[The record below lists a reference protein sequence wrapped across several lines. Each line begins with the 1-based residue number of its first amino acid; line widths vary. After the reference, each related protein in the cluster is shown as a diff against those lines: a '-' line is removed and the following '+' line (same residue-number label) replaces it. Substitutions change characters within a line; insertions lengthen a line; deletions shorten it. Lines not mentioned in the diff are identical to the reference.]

1 MGKKIRWIPGIVGL
15 CLLLGASGCAKSA
28 GAGSSYALDQRIGT
42 FAASGSGR
50 TADGFAADLAVV
62 TDETS
67 VDETLTAESAGVFP
81 LDGGNAVFA
90 QDVFERRNPASTT
103 KVMTALIALKY
114 GNLDDVV
121 TVPQESVIT
130 ESGSSMAGVVP
141 GDKLTL
147 EQLLYG
153 LLIPSG
159 NDAAN
164 AIAVHMGGSIEGFVK
179 MMNEEAVQ
187 IGATALEYVTGVLM
201 EMMFNMRYWDYSNK
215 KFQIHGYICL
225 TSSLFWGVLTVLLV
239 CFVHIPVAALV
250 ASVPANILRVGLFF
264 IIAVASVDTVDA
276 FKKALD
282 FQKLLTY
289 ETRIKNELSELTERL
304 NDAKGVFTDKNNER
318 SREFFSMQEA
328 RAERLRLELD
338 AAKEKVG
345 KFKNSML
352 NSFPSATSNKFGEAL
367 DEFKEY
373 FNRKK

>member
-1 MGKKIRWIPGIVGL
+1 MIENYSITEWIAFFFIYSFLGWCIESAIVSFNKRKLTNRGFL
-15 CLLLGASGCAKSA
+15 KGPMLPL
-28 GAGSSYALDQRIGT
+28 Y
-42 FAASGSGR
+42 GSG
-50 TADGFAADLAVV
+50 AVIMLL
-62 TDETS
+62 S
-67 VDETLTAESAGVFP
+67 TLWAKDNYVLVYICGT
-81 LDGGNAVFA
+81 
-90 QDVFERRNPASTT
+90 
-103 KVMTALIALKY
+103 
-114 GNLDDVV
+114 
-121 TVPQESVIT
+121 
-130 ESGSSMAGVVP
+130 
-141 GDKLTL
+141 
-147 EQLLYG
+147 
-153 LLIPSG
+153 
-159 NDAAN
+159 
-164 AIAVHMGGSIEGFVK
+164 
-179 MMNEEAVQ
+179 

-328 RAERLRLELD
+328 RVERLRLELD
-338 AAKEKVG
+338 AVKEKAG

>member
-1 MGKKIRWIPGIVGL
+1 MIENYSITEWIAFFFIYSFLGWCIESAIVSFNKRKLTNRGFL
-15 CLLLGASGCAKSA
+15 KGPMLPL
-28 GAGSSYALDQRIGT
+28 Y
-42 FAASGSGR
+42 GSG
-50 TADGFAADLAVV
+50 AVIMLL
-62 TDETS
+62 S
-67 VDETLTAESAGVFP
+67 TLWAKENYVLVYICGT
-81 LDGGNAVFA
+81 
-90 QDVFERRNPASTT
+90 
-103 KVMTALIALKY
+103 
-114 GNLDDVV
+114 
-121 TVPQESVIT
+121 
-130 ESGSSMAGVVP
+130 
-141 GDKLTL
+141 
-147 EQLLYG
+147 
-153 LLIPSG
+153 
-159 NDAAN
+159 
-164 AIAVHMGGSIEGFVK
+164 
-179 MMNEEAVQ
+179 

-304 NDAKGVFTDKNNER
+304 NDAKEVFTDKNNER

-328 RAERLRLELD
+328 RAERLKLELD